1 MGLLCLYP
9 ERSRGLYPER
19 SRGLS
24 TERSRGL
31 STERS
36 RGGGGIHNRLSS
48 RLRSTNSLWSLG
60 AVTRIPPQRGE
71 IIIALEGRNVF
82 YPERSRGEGVY
93 YLNTRTC
100 PPLTAPPSFSVAPIA
115 TLVPSPE
122 ITTLLP
128 QLSPAASP
136 SISVFC

>member
-1 MGLLCLYP
+1 MHTCGRMCKDIGVKTTFPRTMGISFRLHPKQTRGLHPERSRVHPEQSRVHPERSRVLHPERTRVHP
-9 ERSRGLYPER
+9 ERSRGGP
-19 SRGLS
+19 G
-24 TERSRGL
+24 
-31 STERS
+31 
-36 RGGGGIHNRLSS
+36 
-48 RLRSTNSLWSLG
+48 
-60 AVTRIPPQRGE
+60 
-71 IIIALEGRNVF
+71 
-82 YPERSRGEGVY
+82 

-100 PPLTAPPSFSVAPIA
+100 PPLTAPPSFLGAPIA